1 MRAMLRDKD
10 KLGVQDRVKFEHREY
25 FELLSCYSICLNLL
39 GKVSKGGMRELTYL
53 VYIS

>member
-1 MRAMLRDKD
+1 MLRDKD

-25 FELLSCYSICLNLL
+25 FELLFCSSIYHNLL
-39 GKVSKGGMRELTYL
+39 EYASKGCVTELTYL